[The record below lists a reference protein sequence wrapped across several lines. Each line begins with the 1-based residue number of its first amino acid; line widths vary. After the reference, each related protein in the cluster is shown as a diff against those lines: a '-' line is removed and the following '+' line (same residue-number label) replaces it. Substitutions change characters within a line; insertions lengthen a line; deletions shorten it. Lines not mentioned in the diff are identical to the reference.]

1 MDYILFFC
9 LLGIGLIIVGFLG
22 YKYYT
27 EAVIRQLESERDKLK
42 VENRRLRAALRG
54 SKYVKDLKL
63 SSEPL
68 DYPATAKIEII
79 SPDERER

>member
-68 DYPATAKIEII
+68 DYPATAKIEILK
-79 SPDERER
+79 PDERAR

>member
-42 VENRRLRAALRG
+42 LENRRLRAALRG

-68 DYPATAKIEII
+68 DYPATAKIEILK
-79 SPDERER
+79 PDERER

>member
-27 EAVIRQLESERDKLK
+27 EAVIGRLESERDKLK
-42 VENRRLRAALRG
+42 VENRRLRAAIRG
-54 SKYVKDLKL
+54 SKYVKSLKL

-79 SPDERER
+79 KPDERER

>member
-22 YKYYT
+22 YKYYS

-42 VENRRLRAALRG
+42 VENRRLEAALRG

-79 SPDERER
+79 KPDERER

>member
-1 MDYILFFC
+1 MDYLLFFC

-22 YKYYT
+22 YKYYS

-54 SKYVKDLKL
+54 SKYVKNLKL

-79 SPDERER
+79 KPDERER

>member
-27 EAVIRQLESERDKLK
+27 EAIIRQLESERDKLK

-54 SKYVKDLKL
+54 SKYVKELKL

-79 SPDERER
+79 KPDERER

>member
-1 MDYILFFC
+1 

-68 DYPATAKIEII
+68 DYPATAKIEILK
-79 SPDERER
+79 PDERER

>member
-27 EAVIRQLESERDKLK
+27 EAVITQLESERDKLK
-42 VENRRLRAALRG
+42 IENRRLRAALRG

-68 DYPATAKIEII
+68 DYPATAKIEILK
-79 SPDERER
+79 PDARER

>member
-27 EAVIRQLESERDKLK
+27 EAIIRQLESERDKLK

-68 DYPATAKIEII
+68 DYPATAKIEILK
-79 SPDERER
+79 PDERER

>member
-9 LLGIGLIIVGFLG
+9 LLGLAFIIVGSLG

-42 VENRRLRAALRG
+42 TENRRLRAALRG
-54 SKYVKDLKL
+54 SKYVKEIKL
-63 SSEPL
+63 SSDPI
-68 DYPATAKIEII
+68 DYPPTAKVEIVKV
-79 SPDERER
+79 DERER

>member
-54 SKYVKDLKL
+54 SKYVKNLKL

-68 DYPATAKIEII
+68 DYPATAKIEILK
-79 SPDERER
+79 PDERER

>member
-27 EAVIRQLESERDKLK
+27 EAIIRQLESERDKLK

-54 SKYVKDLKL
+54 SKYVKNLKL

-68 DYPATAKIEII
+68 DYPATAKIEILK
-79 SPDERER
+79 PDERER

>member
-1 MDYILFFC
+1 MDYLLFFC

-27 EAVIRQLESERDKLK
+27 EAVIGQLESERDKLK
-42 VENRRLRAALRG
+42 VENRRLKAALRG

-68 DYPATAKIEII
+68 DYPATAKIEILK
-79 SPDERER
+79 PDERER

>member
-27 EAVIRQLESERDKLK
+27 EAVIGQLESERDKLK

-79 SPDERER
+79 KTDERER

>member
-27 EAVIRQLESERDKLK
+27 EAIIRQLESERDKLK

-54 SKYVKDLKL
+54 SKYVKNLKL

-68 DYPATAKIEII
+68 DYPATAKIEILN
-79 SPDERER
+79 PDERER

>member
-27 EAVIRQLESERDKLK
+27 EAIIRQLESERDKLK

-54 SKYVKDLKL
+54 SKYVKNLKL

-79 SPDERER
+79 KPDERER

>member
-27 EAVIRQLESERDKLK
+27 ESVIRQLESERDKLK

-54 SKYVKDLKL
+54 SKYVKNLKL

-79 SPDERER
+79 KPDERER

>member
-54 SKYVKDLKL
+54 SKYVKNLKL

-79 SPDERER
+79 KPDERAR

>member
-27 EAVIRQLESERDKLK
+27 EAIIRQLESERDKLK
-42 VENRRLRAALRG
+42 LENRRLRAALRG
-54 SKYVKDLKL
+54 SKYVKNLKL

-68 DYPATAKIEII
+68 DYPATAKIEILK
-79 SPDERER
+79 PDERER